1 MKKLLLILLSMTLHF
16 SGMCQDSLIN
26 LNCLIKVDDK
36 IVKVGITDCSLN
48 VLDDKGNS
56 LKQLSFEYEVGRIK
70 IKKED
75 VVLLKNM
82 SDSKAVLEFNYSQI
96 CPNAKEYTYKL
107 EMDLAFL
114 LQRYLIIDIFNLDK
128 KRNSRIFGGK
138 SGYVF
143 DIEIPSRKI
152 ATPKKK
158 KEKDGC

>member
-1 MKKLLLILLSMTLHF
+1 MKKISLILLSMALHF
-16 SGMCQDSLIN
+16 SGMCQDSLVN

-36 IVKVGITDCSLN
+36 IVKVGIADCSLN
-48 VLDDKGNS
+48 VMDNKGS

-75 VVLLKNM
+75 FVLLRNM
-82 SDSKAVLEFNYSQI
+82 SNTKALLEFSYSQI
-96 CPNAKEYTYKL
+96 CPNAKEYTYKF
-107 EMDLAFL
+107 EMDLDFL
-114 LQRYLIIDIFNLDK
+114 FQRYLIIDIFNLDK
-128 KRNSRIFGGK
+128 KRSSRIFGGK

-152 ATPKKK
+152 ATPRKK